1 MLAYIYWNPDPVAF
15 SLGPLQI
22 RWYGLLF
29 ALPFVIGYFLMQHFY
44 KRENQPVKYLD
55 TLLTYVILGAI
66 IGARL
71 GHCLFYE
78 PEIYLRDPI
87 RILKIWEGGLASH
100 GGAIGVIIALWLYSR
115 KTHQSFWWTT
125 DRVAILVGMAGA
137 CIRFGNV
144 MNSEI
149 IGKPT
154 NLPWGFIFARVDDI
168 PRHPAQLYESLA
180 YLLIFVLML
189 YLYYRYLNRKITIP
203 EGYFVGLL
211 LILVFSV
218 RFFIEF
224 LKEPQVGFEQ
234 NLALNMG
241 QLLSIPFIIFGLWL
255 MVRKHKIP
263 TQKKQTS

>member
-1 MLAYIYWNPDPVAF
+1 MLAYIYWNPSPVAF

-29 ALPFVIGYFLMQHFY
+29 ALPFVIGYFLMRDFY
-44 KRENQPVKYLD
+44 KKEKQASTYLD
-55 TLLTYVILGAI
+55 TLLTYVVLGAI

-78 PEIYLRDPI
+78 PEVYLRDPV

-100 GGAIGVIIALWLYSR
+100 GGALGVILALWLYSC

-137 CIRFGNV
+137 SIRLGNV

-154 NLPWGFIFARVDDI
+154 DLPWAFIFARVDKI
-168 PRHPAQLYESLA
+168 PRHPTQLYESLA
-180 YLLIFVLML
+180 YLLIFFLML
-189 YLYYRYLNRKITIP
+189 YLYHRFLYKNRIIP
-203 EGYFVGLL
+203 PGYFVGLF
-211 LILVFSV
+211 LILVFTV

-234 NLALNMG
+234 NLPLNMG

-255 MVRKHKIP
+255 VLRKHKTVANKI
-263 TQKKQTS
+263 QSS